1 MSNETEYKNLKDKV
15 VIISG
20 GSQGIGKSMVEE
32 FSKQKSKVFFIDID
46 VDGAKKLIK
55 NLSQIDAVVPVF
67 YECNITDKKKLIK
80 TINEIGTIN
89 NCIDILINNAAND
102 QRHKIDEIDEKYW
115 HERLDVNLN
124 HAFFATQAS
133 VKYLK
138 KSEYPSVIN
147 FSSVSWHIGVKN
159 LVAYQTAKA
168 GIHGLTKGLAR
179 ELGEFK
185 IRVNAI
191 VPGWIM
197 TERQKELWLND
208 ETNKL
213 IDDSQ
218 CLPDRIYPI
227 DVAKLSLFL
236 ASPGSK
242 MMTSQFYKIDGGWM
256 N

>member
-1 MSNETEYKNLKDKV
+1 MLHP
-15 VIISG
+15 
-20 GSQGIGKSMVEE
+20 
-32 FSKQKSKVFFIDID
+32 
-46 VDGAKKLIK
+46 IK
-55 NLSQIDAVVPVF
+55 NID
-67 YECNITDKKKLIK
+67 K
-80 TINEIGTIN
+80 
-89 NCIDILINNAAND
+89 IDILINNAAND
-102 QRHKIDEIDEKYW
+102 QRHKIDEVDEEYW
-115 HERLDVNLN
+115 QDRLDVNLN

-138 KSEYPSVIN
+138 KSKYPSVIN
-147 FSSVSWHIGVKN
+147 FSSVSWHVGVKN
-159 LVAYQTAKA
+159 LIAYQNAKA

-179 ELGEFK
+179 ELGEFR

-197 TERQKELWLND
+197 TERQLKLWIND

-218 CLPDRIYPI
+218 SLPDRMYPV
-227 DVAKLSLFL
+227 DVAKLALFL
-236 ASPGSK
+236 ASPDSK